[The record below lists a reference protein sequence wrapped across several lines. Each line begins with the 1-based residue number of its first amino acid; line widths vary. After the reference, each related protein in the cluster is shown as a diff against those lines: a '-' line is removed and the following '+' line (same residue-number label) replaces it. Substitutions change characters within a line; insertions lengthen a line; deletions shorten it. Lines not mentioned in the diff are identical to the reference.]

1 MIGFSNCWEFTP
13 EWNEEFARGEGKAE
27 SVRLPHTVKD
37 LPLHVIDEESYQLIS
52 GYRKRFTL
60 PEGSEGKRVFLKFD
74 AAAHIATV
82 FVNGKELMTHRSG
95 YTAFRVEFTEVADFH
110 GENLVTV
117 RVDSTE
123 NPEIPPF
130 GYVIDYLTYGGLY
143 RPAHL
148 DIREQDMIEDV
159 FVRTPDTETA
169 CVKVSLDQK
178 SGDSSEVRVT
188 VLDENGREVSRMT
201 GEAGEDMMLSC
212 PGVRPWCPE
221 DPALYTLRAEIGSGD
236 SVETVFGFRTAEFRR
251 DGFYLNGKKI
261 FLRGLNRHQSW
272 PYVGYA
278 APRSMQAEDAR
289 IAKEEL
295 GLTAIRTSHY
305 PQSHDFI
312 EACDRMGLLV
322 FTEIPGWQH
331 LGDAQWKAQAVENLR
346 EMIVEYRNHPS
357 IILWGVRINESLD
370 DDELYTETNRLAHEL
385 DDSRMTS
392 GVRYLEKSNL
402 LEDVYAF
409 NDFSHTGNNPGAKPK
424 SEVTTDMTKA
434 FLISEHNGHMFPTKA
449 FDNWERRQEH
459 ALRHA
464 RVLNDSLIDGEHAG
478 CFGWCMFDYPTHR
491 DFGSGDRMCYHGV
504 MDAFR
509 NPKTAAALYSSQ
521 QDEKPVLEISSSM
534 DIGDYPAGAIGN
546 IWALTNCDEVRL
558 YAHDRNKGDQP
569 ENFVY
574 VGSYNN
580 RPFGNLWH
588 SPVMIEDPVHHSW
601 GGKAA
606 VWRFDG
612 IKDSKVAIS
621 RTLGGRAD
629 LRIEAIPS
637 SDKLEETDTWDMA
650 AVRIRI
656 TDGFGNVYPYAQ
668 FPLKLDISG
677 EAELIGPDM
686 ITAEGGMCGT
696 YIRTIGKP
704 GKAELTIRCN
714 GMDDVVLT
722 FDISV
727 KQL

>member
-1 MIGFSNCWEFTP
+1 MIGFSNDWEFTP
-13 EWNEEFARGEGKAE
+13 NWNEEFAKGNGEAE
-27 SVRLPHTVKD
+27 SVRLPHTVKE
-37 LPLHVIDEESYQLIS
+37 LPLHAIDEESYQLIS
-52 GYRKRFTL
+52 GYRKHFRL
-60 PEGSEGKRVFLKFD
+60 PEEAKGKRCFLQFD

-82 FVNGKELMTHRSG
+82 YVNGKELLTHRSG
-95 YTAFRVEFTEVADFH
+95 YTAFRAEITDVASFD
-110 GENLVTV
+110 GDNLVTV
-117 RVDSTE
+117 RLDSTE
-123 NPEIPPF
+123 NPSIPPF

-143 RPAHL
+143 RPAYL

-159 FVRTPDTETA
+159 FVYTPDTETA
-169 CVKVSLDQK
+169 A
-178 SGDSSEVRVT
+178 VRVCLDKKT
-188 VLDENGREVSRMT
+188 DISNEVLISVIDSEGNIVSQESGNAD
-201 GEAGEDMMLSC
+201 GEIRLDC

-221 DPALYTLRAEIGSGD
+221 DPALYTLRAEIPGGD
-236 SVETVFGFRTAEFRR
+236 KQEVSFGFRTAEFRK
-251 DGFYLNGKKI
+251 DGFYLNGNKI

-278 APRSMQAEDAR
+278 APRSMQIEDAR

-295 GLTAIRTSHY
+295 GLTAVRTSHY

-322 FTEIPGWQH
+322 FTEFPGWQH
-331 LGDAQWKAQAVENLR
+331 LGDKGWKEQVIVNLK
-346 EMIVEYRNHPS
+346 EMIGEYRNHPS

-370 DDELYTETNRLAHEL
+370 DDELYSETNRIAHEM
-385 DDSRMTS
+385 DPSRNTS
-392 GVRYLEKSNL
+392 GVRYLEKSSL

-424 SEVTTDMTKA
+424 SEVTTDISKG
-434 FLISEHNGHMFPTKA
+434 FLISEHNGHMFPTKSY
-449 FDNWERRQEH
+449 DNWERRQEH

-504 MDAFR
+504 MDPFR

-521 QDEKPVLEISSSM
+521 QDERPVLEISSSM
-534 DIGDYPAGAIGN
+534 DIGDYPAGNIGN
-546 IWALTNCDEVRL
+546 IWAFTNGDEIRL
-558 YAHDRNKGDQP
+558 YAHDRNKGDSP
-569 ENFVY
+569 ENFEY
-574 VGSYNN
+574 VGTYESKPYDK
-580 RPFGNLWH
+580 LWH
-588 SPVMIEDPVHHSW
+588 SPVRIEDPVKHSW

-606 VWRFDG
+606 VWRFDAV
-612 IKDSKVAIS
+612 KDGEVIAS

-637 SDKLEETDTWDMA
+637 SLELKEGDTWDMA

-656 TDGFGNVYPYAQ
+656 TDPLGNVYPYAQ
-668 FPLKLDISG
+668 LPVKLELTG
-677 EAELIGPDM
+677 EAELIGPDI

-696 YIRTIGKP
+696 YIRTVGKA
-704 GKAELTIRCN
+704 GKAELRISSN
-714 GMDDVVLT
+714 GLESVILT
-722 FDISV
+722 FNINR
-727 KQL
+727 